1 MFAPCRGVKLGEE
14 KVALGDIV
22 ALSGDDDEESD
33 LQFAL
38 LQALWQTAS
47 KAKMMQVNS

>member
-1 MFAPCRGVKLGEE
+1 MKLGEA

-22 ALSGDDDEESD
+22 ALTGDDDEESD

-47 KAKMMQVNS
+47 KAKMMQVKY